1 MAAHADIILDQGT
14 TFNTTLN
21 LTDDNGQPIDL
32 TGYNV
37 LSQIRRWYTSSNS
50 ISFAATIPQPNNG
63 IIQLS
68 LDANATAGMYYGRY
82 VYDVI
87 TLSSANVITR
97 VVEGILT
104 VTPEVTQLSGVTYPY
119 AY

>member
-21 LTDDNGQPIDL
+21 LTGDSGQPLDL
-32 TGYNV
+32 TGYTAQAQV
-37 LSQIRRWYTSSNS
+37 RKWYTSSNS
-50 ISFAATIPQPNNG
+50 VSFNVSIPQPTNG
-63 IIQLS
+63 IIELS
-68 LDANATAGMYYGRY
+68 LDANTTAALWYGRY

-87 TLSSANVITR
+87 TIDTSNNIIR

-104 VTPEVTQLSGVTYPY
+104 VTPEVTHLSGVTYGD
-119 AY
+119 